1 LRYTGGVMVQINDR
15 LSIPDDEL
23 EFSFARSGGPGGQNV
38 NKVSTRVQLR
48 FDVVRSPSLDEFQR
62 ARIQDKLANR
72 IDKEG
77 VLLIDSHEHRTQLA
91 NREAAVA
98 RFAAL
103 VREALK
109 VPKRRKPTKVSR
121 AAKERRLEAKRQHS
135 QRKKD
140 RSWKPGD

>member
-1 LRYTGGVMVQINDR
+1 MRYTGGVMVQINDR

>member
-1 LRYTGGVMVQINDR
+1 MVQINDR